1 MDSSKLTRRYGYK
14 GGKTG
19 RKHVPEETYQQ
30 IFELIRQYKRGEKVD
45 WGLAFEQHPELGK
58 EIGYN
63 GPKHSRAMSFLN
75 RARDRFKQGRTENR
89 LPESVPVPV
98 HVNGTAPVAAAPAPE
113 PEPLPFN
120 YCPKC
125 GTNLLM
131 FMTALRIAAKHSRRG
146 E

>member
-1 MDSSKLTRRYGYK
+1 MDWR
-14 GGKTG
+14 
-19 RKHVPEETYQQ
+19 V
-30 IFELIRQYKRGEKVD
+30 
-45 WGLAFEQHPELGK
+45 AFFDHPELGK

-63 GPKHSRAMSFLN
+63 GPKHSRAMSCLN
-75 RARDRFKQGRTENR
+75 RARERFKEGRIER
-89 LPESVPVPV
+89 LGTPAPVPV
-98 HVNGTAPVAAAPAPE
+98 HVNGTAHVEAAPTPAPE

-131 FMTALRIAAKHSRRG
+131 FMTALQIAAKHSRRG